1 MWEDLNTGVRR
12 AAGQALGKCGC
23 GQAVHEE
30 VVVRLQSQYWQD
42 RVEALKLLAYLGI
55 CFALNFVDLKERESV
70 T

>member
-1 MWEDLNTGVRR
+1 MWEDLNSGVRR

-55 CFALNFVDLKERESV
+55 CFAPNFLRLD
-70 T
+70 